1 MPSSHS
7 TRRCIRARWRG
18 TRFRRQSVLDFPS
31 PSRALTVFQAL
42 VLGILQGLAEFLP
55 ISSSAH
61 LALAPW
67 AFGWQDPGLAFD
79 VALHLGTLVTVLW
92 YFRAEWTAL
101 VISAVSIVRT
111 RRIQTPEEWR
121 VIFLIFGTI
130 PGAIAGLLLEKAA
143 ETAFRAP
150 ALMATTLIVM
160 GVLLWA
166 SDRYAPQSR
175 SMNAMT
181 WRDALLI
188 GLAQACA
195 LVPGFSRSGSTITG
209 ARLLKLDRTSAAV
222 FSFLL
227 SMPITAA
234 AALLKV
240 PDAVREGI
248 SAPLVVGVVA
258 AALSSWLAIA
268 VLLRYVSRNSFG
280 LFAVYRLVLGVA
292 VLALVA
298 ARS

>member
-1 MPSSHS
+1 M
-7 TRRCIRARWRG
+7 
-18 TRFRRQSVLDFPS
+18 
-31 PSRALTVFQAL
+31 TVFQAL

-67 AFGWQDPGLAFD
+67 AFGWTDPGLAFD
-79 VALHLGTLVTVLW
+79 VALHLGTLATVLW
-92 YFRAEWTAL
+92 YFRKEWGAL
-101 VISAVSIVRT
+101 LRSALDIVAT
-111 RRIQTPEEWR
+111 RRIETPDEWR
-121 VIFLIFGTI
+121 VIFLIIGTI
-130 PGAIAGLLLEKAA
+130 PGAIAGLLLEEAA

-150 ALMATTLIVM
+150 ALMATTLMIM

-166 SDRYAPQSR
+166 ADRYMPQSR
-175 SMNAMT
+175 AVAEMT

-188 GLAQACA
+188 GIAQACA

-234 AALLKV
+234 AAILKV

-248 SAPLVVGVVA
+248 SLPLVVGVVS

-268 VLLRYVSRNSFG
+268 VLLKYVSRKSYG
-280 LFAVYRLVLGVA
+280 IFALYRLVLGIVIFSVIA
-292 VLALVA
+292 V
-298 ARS
+298 RG